1 MEVEEEGGFVE
12 KEEKEKIYSRRY
24 KATWSIYSQS

>member
-1 MEVEEEGGFVE
+1 MEVEEGGFVE

-24 KATWSIYSQS
+24 KATWSIYS